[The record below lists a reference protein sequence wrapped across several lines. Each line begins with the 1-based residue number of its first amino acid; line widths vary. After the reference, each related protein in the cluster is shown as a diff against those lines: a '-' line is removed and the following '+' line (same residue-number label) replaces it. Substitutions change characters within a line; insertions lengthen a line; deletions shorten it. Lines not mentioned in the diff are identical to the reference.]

1 MLYIEGL
8 NAQWTKDPSR
18 AIPLYMGMYV
28 CLGDAYIISY
38 YIVFFLCFFVAWDLL
53 RVCVYGFKSSAANF
67 LEKYPD
73 HFISPVRLSGSAV
86 ETLFSQF
93 KHTAGG
99 KLSATNYANTQAA
112 HLIKHC
118 VTAHHSSVGYRDA
131 TLQLSE
137 CTLEKKQYNKKSK

>member
-1 MLYIEGL
+1 MLNGL
-8 NAQWTKDPSR
+8 RILQERFHYTWACMSVWVMHT
-18 AIPLYMGMYV
+18 
-28 CLGDAYIISY
+28 SY
-38 YIVFFLCFFVAWDLL
+38 HITLCFFLCFFVAWDLL
-53 RVCVYGFKSSAANF
+53 RVCVYGFKSFAANF